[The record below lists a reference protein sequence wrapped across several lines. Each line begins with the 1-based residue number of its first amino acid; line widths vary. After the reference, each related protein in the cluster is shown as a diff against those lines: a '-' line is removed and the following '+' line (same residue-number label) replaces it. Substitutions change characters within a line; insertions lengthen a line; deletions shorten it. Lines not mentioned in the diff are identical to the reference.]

1 MPRAKGQRLM
11 CHGYVPILRAI
22 YDAKGAMTWVALA
35 EQFFD
40 GRRLSAQQ
48 ALEEMLTLKLVHVAG
63 WAPVKLAHRT
73 MPTALYAYGSGENAP
88 HPGYANGAQR
98 AELRRRPRAEL
109 IALASAIEAL
119 QEDQHHGASLAE
131 ELGVGSKVARKL
143 IAALHAA
150 GFVHIADWHRRPDG
164 GVQCALHS
172 FGIDQK
178 DKPRPKPIPTAEH
191 WRRHNANR
199 SARRRSMHALGM
211 SKTTRR
217 VQIQDLGFVH
227 QVA

>member
-22 YDAKGAMTWVALA
+22 YDAKGAMTWAALA

-73 MPTALYAYGSGENAP
+73 MPTALYAYGPGDNAP
-88 HPGYANGAQR
+88 HPGYANGATR
-98 AELRRRPRAEL
+98 PELRRRPRPEL
-109 IALASAIEAL
+109 ISLATAIEAMR
-119 QEDQHHGASLAE
+119 EDQHHGASLAE
-131 ELGVGSKVARKL
+131 ELGIGAPAARKL
-143 IAALHAA
+143 LAALHSAS
-150 GFVHIADWHRRPDG
+150 FIRVADWQRRRDG
-164 GVQCALHS
+164 GVSCALYG
-172 FGIDQK
+172 FAIDKK
-178 DKPRPKPIPTAEH
+178 DMPRPKPVPMSEL

-199 SARRRSMHALGM
+199 SARRRSMHALGL